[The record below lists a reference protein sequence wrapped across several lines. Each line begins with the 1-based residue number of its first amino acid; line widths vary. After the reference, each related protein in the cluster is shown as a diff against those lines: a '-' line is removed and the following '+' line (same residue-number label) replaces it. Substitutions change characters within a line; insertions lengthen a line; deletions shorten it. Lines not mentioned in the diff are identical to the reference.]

1 MATGNGNTELQQQ
14 EDSRNYKKH
23 GFNFNPVVSLASGAF
38 IILFSLYALFN
49 LEHANKIFTVI
60 KESIVTNFDWVF
72 ILSSNFFVI
81 ICLYLALS
89 RLGAVRIGGVNCK
102 PEFNNFAWYSM
113 LISAGMG
120 IGLMFWAVG
129 EPLHHFVSE
138 PPLFNNPNAAHTAM
152 ATTYFHWGFHA
163 WGIYALMSLGL
174 AFFAYNRN
182 MPLSLRS
189 VFYPLFKEKIHGIVG
204 DIIDTFAVLSVLFG
218 LATSL
223 GLGILQINS
232 GLDYMVGLD
241 FNVRVQVILIAVITM
256 VAIISVISGIH
267 KGVKFLSKLNM
278 RLAFIFMVTVFLLG
292 PTTYILRLFVNSLG
306 LYLGN
311 LVEYAT
317 FLSLDDK
324 SWQSTWTIFYLA
336 WWISW
341 SPFVGMFIARISKG
355 RTVRELVMGV
365 LIVPSLLSFIWLS
378 VFGGA
383 AMFINNEGDGSL
395 FAVVQE
401 NLPVALFEMIST
413 LDMPFMADFLRMLLF
428 ILATALVINYFITSS
443 DSGSLVVDK
452 ITSGGVLN
460 APVKQ
465 RVFWAGMEGLVAA
478 VLLLIGGER
487 ALEALQTAVISA
499 GLPLAVILTVMTI
512 SLIKGIEAAHKKQM
526 KIMDQQKFERFLNA
540 TEEGKINIG
549 TIKKDFK

>member
-89 RLGAVRIGGVNCK
+89 RLGSVRIGGVNCK

-189 VFYPLFKEKIHGIVG
+189 VFYPLFKEKIHGIAG

-292 PTTYILRLFVNSLG
+292 PTTYILSLFVNSLG

-452 ITSGGVLN
+452 ITSGGLLN